1 MSDYLEIAGKKFSSR
16 LMIGTGRHR
25 TMDEMIA
32 SIESSGTEIITIAI
46 GRLNLD
52 NPNEKSILDYF
63 DWQKYTI
70 LPNTAGCKN
79 EDEAVFV
86 AKLAREVTGSDWVK
100 LEVIPDPA
108 HLLPDPIGTYNAAK
122 TLVGLADK
130 MRCKKGLPAREKKTG
145 LFDSINIFKKKEAN
159 QQEFD
164 KPCNEYSTKTLV
176 SLSKRMM
183 CKKSKKNN

>member
-1 MSDYLEIAGKKFSSR
+1 MKKIITLILSFLFASS
-16 LMIGTGRHR
+16 IIF
-25 TMDEMIA
+25 IA
-32 SIESSGTEIITIAI
+32 SAENKLDCSEYSS
-46 GRLNLD
+46 
-52 NPNEKSILDYF
+52 
-63 DWQKYTI
+63 
-70 LPNTAGCKN
+70 
-79 EDEAVFV
+79 
-86 AKLAREVTGSDWVK
+86 
-100 LEVIPDPA
+100 
-108 HLLPDPIGTYNAAK
+108 K